1 MVALD
6 KYIIPRAF
14 IRGSKEIRY
23 HINKQDRTLNDGRR
37 LRYGEELCG
46 YDIIHPPLPLQCI
59 QSSVLNIPHLAM
71 HIESFARH
79 SPYI

>member
-6 KYIIPRAF
+6 KHIIPRAF
-14 IRGSKEIRY
+14 IRGQK
-23 HINKQDRTLNDGRR
+23 K
-37 LRYGEELCG
+37 
-46 YDIIHPPLPLQCI
+46 YDITLTNKTEPWTMEDVWDMEKNYVAMILHPPLPLQCI
-59 QSSVLNIPHLAM
+59 QSSVLTIPHLAM